1 MTKYSAPHFIRQTFF
16 RIVVVAAL
24 ALMFG
29 DQPLALFAQSP
40 ANPPAMKIG
49 VIGSG
54 NIGGTVGGF
63 WIKAGHQVLFSSR
76 HPEELKPLI
85 DGLGSL
91 ARAGTVTDALK
102 FGDVMLIGVP
112 YGAIPQLGK
121 DYAKEFVGKFVID
134 ATNAVLARDGEAGK
148 EAREVGVGI
157 TTAKYLAGARIVR
170 AFNTMGV
177 RRLAANANRP
187 GEPMA
192 IPIASDDQDALK
204 IAAKLV
210 RDAGFEPVVIGSLE
224 RSKFF
229 AQGGPLYGQ
238 EITARE
244 MQERLKT
251 FK

>member
-1 MTKYSAPHFIRQTFF
+1 
-16 RIVVVAAL
+16 
-24 ALMFG
+24 MFG
-29 DQPLALFAQSP
+29 TLPHALFAQSA
-40 ANPPAMKIG
+40 ANPLVTKIG

-85 DGLGSL
+85 DGLGPL
-91 ARAGTVTDALK
+91 GRAGTVKDALT
-102 FGDVMLIGVP
+102 FGDVILIGVP

-121 DYAKEFVGKFVID
+121 DYAKQFVGKLVID
-134 ATNAVLARDGEAGK
+134 ASNAVLARDGEAGK

-177 RRLAANANRP
+177 RRLADNANRP

-204 IAAKLV
+204 IAASWCATPASSRSSSVPSNAPSFLPRADLCTAKK
-210 RDAGFEPVVIGSLE
+210 FPPVKCRNG
-224 RSKFF
+224 
-229 AQGGPLYGQ
+229 
-238 EITARE
+238 
-244 MQERLKT
+244 
-251 FK
+251 